1 MNEHPVREDIFRILR
16 LLSDQEDLS
25 QRDLS
30 GHLGMSLGKTNYLIK
45 SMIQRGLI
53 MVKNFYIRDQK
64 IRKVK
69 YILTGEG
76 LDEKVKLAY
85 YYLKKKEGEY
95 LELKKEFEK
104 DYKDNGDLKDIEI
117 GSQEFFKE
125 DI

>member
-95 LELKKEFEK
+95 LDLKKEFEK